1 MPSAARPA
9 ASKVSVRV
17 SVVVNEDNSP
27 APSPRADTS
36 EWEVVTAPPS
46 RVLAPALCARLA
58 ARLTSR
64 ANLDSSQAR
73 VEAAFAAGVQCEVS
87 LAEGTEIVGPPSV
100 GLQNTCWLGV
110 RPTGDLWWTGKRRI
124 ADQIL
129 KKEASAW
136 LLAFASQTEAEAFCL
151 GLGRSGL
158 PSRR

>member
-17 SVVVNEDNSP
+17 SVVVNEGSSP
-27 APSPRADTS
+27 APSQRAGTS

-58 ARLTSR
+58 AKLTSR
-64 ANLDSSQAR
+64 ANSSAQDR
-73 VEAAFAAGVQCEVS
+73 VEAAFAAGVQGEVS
-87 LAEGTEIVGPPSV
+87 LADGTEIVGPPSV

-110 RPTGDLWWTGKRRI
+110 RSTGELWWTGKRRI

-129 KKEASAW
+129 KKEPSTW

-151 GLGRSGL
+151 GLGHSGL

>member
-17 SVVVNEDNSP
+17 SVVVNEGNSP
-27 APSPRADTS
+27 APSPRADTP

-46 RVLAPALCARLA
+46 QVLAPALCARLA

-64 ANLDSSQAR
+64 PNCSAQTR
-73 VEAAFAAGVQCEVS
+73 VEAAFAAGVQCKVS

-110 RPTGDLWWTGKRRI
+110 RPTGELWWTSKRCI

-129 KKEASAW
+129 KKESSTW

-151 GLGRSGL
+151 GLGRSEL